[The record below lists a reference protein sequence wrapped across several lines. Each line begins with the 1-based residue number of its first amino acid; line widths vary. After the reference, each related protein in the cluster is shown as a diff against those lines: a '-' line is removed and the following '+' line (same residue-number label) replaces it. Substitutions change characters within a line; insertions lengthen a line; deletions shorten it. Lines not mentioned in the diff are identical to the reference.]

1 MRQHRKGK
9 LLMAVGLAVVMGC
22 ASQTKTV
29 RTETD
34 IYRPGEPTV
43 VQKETTVTEHADAGS
58 RSGLLS
64 GTVNLVGEVLAL
76 PFRVVGGL
84 IRLIF

>member
-1 MRQHRKGK
+1 MWRPLKNS
-9 LLMAVGLAVVMGC
+9 LLVSVGLVVLMGC

-34 IYRPGEPTV
+34 LYRPGEPTV
-43 VQKETTVTEHADAGS
+43 VKKETTVTETPDVGS
-58 RSGLLS
+58 SSGLLS
-64 GTVNLVGEVLAL
+64 GTVNLVGEVAAL